1 MLPLWQGSL
10 TVKNAKKCALAFF
23 AVFHV
28 PVSPSAS
35 WWLYNRKRFSH
46 KLSCQGFTKRI
57 TYDEHVTYIV
67 KKGSKRLHAIN
78 ALKKSGLI
86 DTQLILVYC
95 SVIRSVLEYA
105 SPAWAWPRAILK

>member
-1 MLPLWQGSL
+1 MQYFTFLSAPLLVGGSL
-10 TVKNAKKCALAFF
+10 IEK
-23 AVFHV
+23 
-28 PVSPSAS
+28 VSVT
-35 WWLYNRKRFSH
+35 
-46 KLSCQGFTKRI
+46 SCQGLTKRI